1 MSLYEIEQYE
11 LHTMKYRVEADSE
24 ADAITK
30 LLQQGEGDPINN
42 SLEFADIADD
52 YGMSLSE
59 NPDLSSQLFDQGVVK
74 SGDTIIGSIRSIKQ
88 VE

>member
-1 MSLYEIEQYE
+1 MPLYEIEQYE
-11 LHTMKYRVEADSE
+11 LHVMKYRLVADSE
-24 ADAITK
+24 ADAIAR
-30 LLQQGEGDPINN
+30 LLMGEGEPVDN
-42 SLEFADIADD
+42 SLKFANIADD
-52 YGMSLSE
+52 EGMSILE